1 MYTVHSTWHAY
12 SRVNVHL
19 PFIGYVDPDGGVSS
33 QRHVIDYRRVCGKQA
48 LAKESF
54 NMGVCWVLAS
64 SFSKLWLFSL
74 YFRQVLIL
82 PIHAR
87 IILYKPWNQDP
98 VLNQL
103 GASWFMPL
111 VPISQQL
118 LPRPI
123 CNWRGRMEWCLLKA
137 CWMIHVFL
145 LDLMLGWRLVQGL
158 QNMFPHRGGLFWR
171 HSFKEFNVVFCFI
184 FFS

>member
-12 SRVNVHL
+12 SPVNVHL

-33 QRHVIDYRRVCGKQA
+33 QGHVIDYRRVCGKQA

-98 VLNQL
+98 VMNQL
-103 GASWFMPL
+103 GLHGLCHWFQFPSSCCWGQFATDRGWWSD
-111 VPISQQL
+111 V
-118 LPRPI
+118 
-123 CNWRGRMEWCLLKA
+123 CWRHVGWSMSFCWIWCLAGAGVAK
-137 CWMIHVFL
+137 HV
-145 LDLMLGWRLVQGL
+145 
-158 QNMFPHRGGLFWR
+158 PT
-171 HSFKEFNVVFCFI
+171 
-184 FFS
+184 